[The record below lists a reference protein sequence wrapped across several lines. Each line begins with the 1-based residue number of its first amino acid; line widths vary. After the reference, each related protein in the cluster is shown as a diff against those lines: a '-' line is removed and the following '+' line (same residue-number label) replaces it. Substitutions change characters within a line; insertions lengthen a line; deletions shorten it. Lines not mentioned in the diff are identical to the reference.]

1 MCSRRII
8 VYTVN
13 KEMNIWT
20 YSSKQ
25 QEYPPETTKTKEDI
39 HLEQMKRTVKRAAL
53 EQDDFVLQ
61 EQLKSLMYVD
71 HSLCGYPKMYKLI
84 DELNFKKLCV

>member
-53 EQDDFVLQ
+53 
-61 EQLKSLMYVD
+61 K
-71 HSLCGYPKMYKLI
+71 
-84 DELNFKKLCV
+84 